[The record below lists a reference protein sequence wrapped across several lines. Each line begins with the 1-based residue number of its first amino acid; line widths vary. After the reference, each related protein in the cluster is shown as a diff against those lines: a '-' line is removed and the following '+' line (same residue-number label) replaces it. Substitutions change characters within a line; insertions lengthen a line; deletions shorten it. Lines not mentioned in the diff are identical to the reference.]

1 MVAGGGGAGGG
12 RWRLGR
18 RATSALA
25 VRGCGSDGGRRWCRR
40 RA

>member
-1 MVAGGGGAGGG
+1 MVVGGGGAVDG

-18 RATSALA
+18 RATSELT
-25 VRGCGSDGGRRWCRR
+25 VRGRGSDGGRRWCRR